1 MKDNHLIKTL
11 LLPAL
16 VIAGLL
22 LLYYIPEITLFGEE
36 PLRKVDILSDVKKT
50 TYTQSEAEKLIAEA
64 EAERKKLLGKDCI
77 FPGVTPI
84 EDFQTSSDPSTGR
97 GNRMMDFFYS
107 ALNKAKQLDRPVRIA
122 YFGDS
127 FIGGDILTC
136 DLRDMLQT
144 RFGGCGVGTIDLVS
158 PASRPTVVQTDQ
170 NLTSHLPT
178 KLKNFKAELQGM
190 NSVYSTC
197 EGVGKAK
204 ITGSTYRYKQHTD
217 KWDTSLLYFRPTN
230 KTIIKCAI
238 NGRKAKEL
246 YSGKDSKL
254 QVVKTDDGE
263 IRSVEWTIEGK
274 GSTFFFAANEGKNGV
289 IIDNFG
295 IVSAK
300 GSHLQYIPLSTLQEF
315 AAVREYDLIIFQY
328 GLNVTNDA
336 GKYTSFSESFDKVL
350 ANFHK
355 AWPKASLM
363 MVSVSDRCKGNNGG
377 KPTTMKGI
385 EELVIAQRNIARK
398 NKIAFWNL
406 FSAMG
411 GRGGIAKMV
420 EEGDAAKDFTH
431 MTYSGGKKL
440 ADKLYNALMNGL
452 YNYNVRQ
459 KANTKINEK
468 VNNIKEI
475 TR

>member
-1 MKDNHLIKTL
+1 MKDNHLLKTL

-36 PLRKVDILSDVKKT
+36 PLRKIDILSDVKRK
-50 TYTQSEAEKLIAEA
+50 TYTPSEAEKLIAEA
-64 EAERKKLLGKDCI
+64 EAERKKLLGKDSI
-77 FPGVTPI
+77 FPGVIPI
-84 EDFQTSSDPSTGR
+84 EDFSQDSL
-97 GNRMMDFFYS
+97 RMMDPFYD
-107 ALNKAKQLDRPVRIA
+107 ALNKAKQLNRPVRIA

-127 FIGGDILTC
+127 FIGCDILTC

-144 RFGGCGVGTIDLVS
+144 RFGGCGVGAIDLVS
-158 PASRPTVVQTDQ
+158 PSSRPTIVQTDK

-178 KLKNFKAELQGM
+178 KPRKFKAELQGM
-190 NSVYSTC
+190 NSVYTTC
-197 EGVGKAK
+197 EGEGKAK

-217 KWDTSLLYFRPTN
+217 KWDTSLLYFRPTD
-230 KTIIKCAI
+230 KTVVKCAI
-238 NGRKAKEL
+238 NGGKAQNL

-254 QVVKTDDGE
+254 QVVKAEGE
-263 IRSVEWTIEGK
+263 IRTVEWTLEGK
-274 GSTFFFAANEGKNGV
+274 GSTFFFATNESKNGV
-289 IIDNFG
+289 ILDNFG
-295 IVSAK
+295 IVSAR
-300 GSHLQYIPLSTLQEF
+300 GTHLQYIPLTTLQEF
-315 AAVREYDLIIFQY
+315 AAIRDYDLIVFQY
-328 GLNVTNDA
+328 GLNVTNDQ
-336 GKYTSFSESFDKVL
+336 GKYQSYSESFDKVL

-363 MVSVSDRCKGNNGG
+363 LVSVSDRCKGNNGG
-377 KPTTMKGI
+377 QPTTMKGI

-420 EEGDAAKDFTH
+420 ADGDASKDFTH

-440 ADKLYNALMNGL
+440 ADKLYNAMMNGL

>member
-1 MKDNHLIKTL
+1 MKENHLFKTL
-11 LLPAL
+11 LLPFL

-22 LLYYIPEITLFGEE
+22 LLGYLPEITLFGNE
-36 PLRKVDILSDVKKT
+36 PLRKIDILSDVKRK

-64 EAERKKLLGKDCI
+64 EAERKKLLGKDSI
-77 FPGVTPI
+77 FPGVIPI
-84 EDFQTSSDPSTGR
+84 EDFQTSPDPS
-97 GNRMMDFFYS
+97 GNRMMDSFYD
-107 ALNKAKQLDRPVRIA
+107 ALNKAKKLDRPVRIA

-127 FIGGDILTC
+127 FICCDILTC

-144 RFGGCGVGTIDLVS
+144 RFGGCGVGAIDLIS
-158 PASRPTVVQTDQ
+158 PASRPTVVQTDH

-178 KLKNFKAELQGM
+178 KQKNFKAELQGM
-190 NSVYSTC
+190 NSVYTTC
-197 EGVGKAK
+197 EGEGSSK
-204 ITGSTYRYKQHTD
+204 IIGSKYRYKQHTD
-217 KWDTSLLYFRPTN
+217 KWDTSLLYFRPTS
-230 KTIIKCAI
+230 KTTVSCTI
-238 NGRKAKEL
+238 NGGKAKEL

-254 QVVKTDDGE
+254 QVVKVDGE
-263 IRSVEWTIEGK
+263 IGSVEWTLEGK

-336 GKYTSFSESFDKVL
+336 GEYTAFGKSFDKVIG
-350 ANFHK
+350 NFHK
-355 AWPKASLM
+355 AWPEAALM
-363 MVSVSDRCKGNNGG
+363 IVSVSDRCKGNNGG
-377 KPTTMKGI
+377 EPTTMKGI
-385 EELVIAQRNIARK
+385 EELVIAQRNIARR

-420 EEGDAAKDFTH
+420 DEGDAAKDFTH

-468 VNNIKEI
+468 VNDIKEI